1 MPSVERSDQE
11 HQEDL
16 AFLRQKLSLPKP
28 EREAWLNAI
37 VDAWITGRRAKKLRK
52 KHVKKQ

>member
-1 MPSVERSDQE
+1 MERSDREQE
-11 HQEDL
+11 EDL

-37 VDAWITGRRAKKLRK
+37 VDAWISGRRVKKLQR